1 MKLKEVN
8 EKANELAK
16 LGQKTFPS
24 KMGYAISYNYE
35 KLVKELERIEKERIK
50 LCKQYADKDEEGNP
64 VMDKSVIDGKETS
77 SYHMTDENR
86 KVFNE
91 EYNELLDSETNIE
104 FRKLNMEIVERCET
118 VERYDIPTVSEMYA
132 MSFMLEE

>member
-77 SYHMTDENR
+77 SYHMTVENR

-91 EYNELLDSETNIE
+91 EYNDLLDSETNIE

-118 VERYDIPTVSEMYA
+118 VERYDIPTVSELYA
-132 MSFMLEE
+132 LSFMLEE

>member
-24 KMGYAISYNYE
+24 KMGYAISFNYE
-35 KLVKELERIEKERIK
+35 KLVKESERIEKERIK

-86 KVFNE
+86 KAFNE
-91 EYNELLDSETNIE
+91 EYNDLLDSETKIE

-118 VERYDIPTVSEMYA
+118 VERYDIPTVSELYA